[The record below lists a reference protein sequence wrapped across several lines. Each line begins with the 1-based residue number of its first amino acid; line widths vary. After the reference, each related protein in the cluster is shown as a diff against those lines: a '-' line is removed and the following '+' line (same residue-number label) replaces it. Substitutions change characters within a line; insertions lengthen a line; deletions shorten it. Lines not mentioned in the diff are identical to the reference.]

1 MMRTRGGL
9 FPTLRISVSGFL
21 RFPSFRAQSFRFFLF
36 TFPDPDPIVADSSKL
51 LKCKLIH

>member
-1 MMRTRGGL
+1 MRTRGGL
-9 FPTLRISVSGFL
+9 IPTLRISVSGFL